1 MTSKSELI
9 EQLRMV
15 DEITLLELLE
25 LTTEDLIDAFL
36 DKIHENQSK
45 LTKYVHDN

>member
-1 MTSKSELI
+1 MIVSTTILLETRFTMNKVELI

-25 LTTEDLIDAFL
+25 ISTEDLIDAGEQL
-36 DKIHENQSK
+36 
-45 LTKYVHDN
+45 L